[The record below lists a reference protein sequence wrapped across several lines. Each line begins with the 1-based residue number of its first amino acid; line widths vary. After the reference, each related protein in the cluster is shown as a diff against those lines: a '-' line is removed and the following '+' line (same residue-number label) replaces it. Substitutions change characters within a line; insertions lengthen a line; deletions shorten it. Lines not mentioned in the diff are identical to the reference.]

1 MDNAT
6 PAAPTVGSLDP
17 VASQV
22 TTQTAEPTSPQ
33 AEKPAGTTPQ
43 AATPVGEGDQTKDAA
58 SGEDQS
64 QEDQPKTWKEKRQER
79 NRERWQEY
87 KQAKAVL
94 PARLAS
100 LEQEVARLRGTAPPD
115 FSQILDPNEELAERT
130 AWKVQQRQAADTE
143 ARLHT
148 EREVASR
155 EQAAKMIGAF
165 EEAAE
170 DARKRIP
177 DFDAVVYDPK
187 TAIHARAMPFIAES
201 EKGADIAYW
210 LGKNPDAAQ
219 ALARQFEA
227 GSPQALIE
235 LGRIEARLSAP
246 TPKTVS
252 TAPKPAQTLS
262 GGANPLQFDA
272 ARSSVDDFAA
282 QLRKAGVIR

>member
-1 MDNAT
+1 MENAT

-22 TTQTAEPTSPQ
+22 TTQNVEPTAPQ
-33 AEKPAGTTPQ
+33 ADKPAGTTPQ
-43 AATPVGEGDQTKDAA
+43 AETPAGESDQTKDAA

-79 NRERWQEY
+79 NKERWQAY
-87 KQAKAVL
+87 KQAKEVL
-94 PARLAS
+94 PARLES
-100 LEQEVARLRGTAPPD
+100 LEREVARLRGTAPPD
-115 FSQILDPNEELAERT
+115 FSQILDPNEELAEKT
-130 AWKVQQRQAADTE
+130 AWKVHQRQATEAE
-143 ARLHT
+143 ARLQSA
-148 EREVASR
+148 RESAAA
-155 EQAAKMIGAF
+155 EQAQKLAGAWDEQVQEAK
-165 EEAAE
+165 E
-170 DARKRIP
+170 RIP
-177 DFDAVVYDPK
+177 DFDTVVTPQ
-187 TAIHARAMPFIAES
+187 TPIHQRAAPFIVES

-210 LGKNPDAAQ
+210 LGKNPDAAKSLYQ
-219 ALARQFEA
+219 KFESA
-227 GSPQALIE
+227 PAQALIE

-272 ARSSVDDFAA
+272 ARSSVDDFAT